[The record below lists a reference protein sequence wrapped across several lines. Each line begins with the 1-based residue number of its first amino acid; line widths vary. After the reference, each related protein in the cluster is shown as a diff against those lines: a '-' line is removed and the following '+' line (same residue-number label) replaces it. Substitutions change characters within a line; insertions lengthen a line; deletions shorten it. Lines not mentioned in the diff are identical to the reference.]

1 MRFTAFSERNFQIS
15 DGLFCILHLQPAVFL
30 LFLNEAGD
38 VLCVV
43 IAEFLA
49 LRSQCLLQSWRVG
62 HVELPHGLTVVCD
75 NHCPVSRQFTDE
87 KLHLTVCSPQ
97 VMIKVFIGLSIVFS
111 ADERSEFFCDSQCLP
126 HLFSCFEQPFQR
138 HAVECPQKICQ
149 ILL

>member
-1 MRFTAFSERNFQIS
+1 MPYALIAIRINLLHFFASEQTFYDFRDIKPGLHVRISKRTVPKCLMRFTAFSERNFQIS

-87 KLHLTVCSPQ
+87 KLHLTVCSR
-97 VMIKVFIGLSIVFS
+97 
-111 ADERSEFFCDSQCLP
+111 RS
-126 HLFSCFEQPFQR
+126 
-138 HAVECPQKICQ
+138 
-149 ILL
+149 